1 MENNNNNI
9 ISEET
14 VAETAAEVIAEETV
28 VEETVAAAETV
39 AEEVAAEATEAVEE
53 AAEDEL
59 QFIVIDD
66 NIDDVDTGIVED
78 SRDYEV
84 KPASYTT
91 GKPKKKKKKKS
102 AGDIIFTICNTII
115 LTMFTVVTLYPI
127 LNTLAISFNDGIDA
141 LRGGIYLWPRV
152 FSLKNYTTV
161 LSMEDLVVGAQNSV
175 LRTVIGTVS
184 QVAVTALLAYVLS
197 IKDFLFGKSVSFF
210 YVLTMYLG
218 AGLIPTFLWFRELH
232 LTNTFWVYVVPGM
245 VSAFNLLVLRTYMK
259 DIPESLRESAQL
271 DGASHM
277 KIFFRI
283 YLPLSKPVLATVA
296 LFVAV
301 GHWSSWFDNMIY
313 NRTNDDLTTLQY
325 ELMKLLSSVSS
336 QTSGGSA
343 YTNNTEQAAQITPT
357 SVRAAAT
364 MVTSFPI
371 VVLYPFL
378 QRYFVTGLTIGGVKE

>member
-1 MENNNNNI
+1 MDNLNNNNI
-9 ISEET
+9 PEET
-14 VAETAAEVIAEETV
+14 VEA
-28 VEETVAAAETV
+28 V
-39 AEEVAAEATEAVEE
+39 AEEVAALEETVTETAAEAVADTVAEEAVEE
-53 AAEDEL
+53 IIEEEDEL
-59 QFIVIDD
+59 HFIVIDD
-66 NIDDVDTGIVED
+66 ELDNVDVDVEEIAED
-78 SRDYEV
+78 DPV
-84 KPASYTT
+84 VTT
-91 GKPKKKKKKKS
+91 PVMQSSGKKRRKKAS

-115 LTMFTVVTLYPI
+115 LTVATIVTLYPI

-161 LSMEDLVVGAQNSV
+161 LSMEDLITGAENSV
-175 LRTVIGTVS
+175 LRTLIGTVL
-184 QVAVTALLAYVLS
+184 QVSTTALLAYVLS
-197 IKDFLFGKSVSFF
+197 IKDFLFSKSVSFF

-218 AGLIPTFLWFRELH
+218 AGLIPTFLWFRTLH
-232 LTNTFWVYVVPGM
+232 LTNSFWVYVIPGM
-245 VSAFNLLVLRTYMK
+245 ISAFNLLVLRTYMK

-277 KIFFRI
+277 KVFFKI

-301 GHWSSWFDNMIY
+301 GQWSSWFDNMIY

-336 QTSGGSA
+336 QTSGGNA
-343 YTNNTEQAAQITPT
+343 YTSNTQQQAQITPT